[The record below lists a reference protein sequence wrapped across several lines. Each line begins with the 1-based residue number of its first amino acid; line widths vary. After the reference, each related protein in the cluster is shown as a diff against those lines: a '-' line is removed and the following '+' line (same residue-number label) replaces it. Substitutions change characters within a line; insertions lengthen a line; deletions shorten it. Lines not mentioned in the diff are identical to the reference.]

1 MAGSNEQV
9 VRDFCEAWS
18 RKDADEL
25 RHLPLLLADEVAYGT
40 GVWQGVVT
48 QREPGPLLPGFTTWP
63 RRGDG

>member
-1 MAGSNEQV
+1 MAGK
-9 VRDFCEAWS
+9 EAE
-18 RKDADEL
+18 EL

-48 QREPGPLLPGFTTWP
+48 QREPGPLLPDFTTWP